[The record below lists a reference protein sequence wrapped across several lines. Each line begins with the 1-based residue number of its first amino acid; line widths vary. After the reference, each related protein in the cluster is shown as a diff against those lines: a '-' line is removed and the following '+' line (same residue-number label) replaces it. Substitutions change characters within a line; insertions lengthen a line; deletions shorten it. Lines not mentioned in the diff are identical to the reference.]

1 VKQYAGIDVS
11 LKESHVC
18 IVDGEGRIVSE
29 AVVASE
35 PEALAQHLLKWQ
47 ASLGR
52 VGLEAGPLSQ
62 WLHAGLKA
70 AGLPVLCIET
80 RHLKAALGAMR
91 AKTDRNDARAIA
103 QVMRVGWYRAVH
115 VKTPEAQEQ
124 VALVT
129 ARKLLVNKLVDV
141 ENSVRGLLRGFGL
154 KLGAVGRGR
163 FEARVREQLDGA
175 PRLLAII
182 EPLLIAR
189 AALKDQLAVLH
200 RQVLQAV
207 RHDHV
212 CRLLMTAPGVGPVV
226 ALTFKS
232 AIDEPAR
239 FARSKAVG
247 VHFGLTPRK
256 HQSGESDRSGPIT
269 KMGDEL
275 VRTALY
281 EAASTLLHR
290 VQRWSWLKAWAVR
303 VARRRGAK
311 RAQVALARRLA
322 VVLHRMWRD
331 GTEFRWSRAEA
342 AMA

>member
-1 VKQYAGIDVS
+1 
-11 LKESHVC
+11 
-18 IVDGEGRIVSE
+18 
-29 AVVASE
+29 VASV
-35 PEALAQHLLKWQ
+35 ART
-47 ASLGR
+47 G
-52 VGLEAGPLSQ
+52 GLEAGPLSQ

-70 AGLPVLCIET
+70 AGLPVQCIET
-80 RHLKAALGAMR
+80 RHLKAAIGAMR
-91 AKTDRNDARAIA
+91 VKTDRNDARAIA

-115 VKTPEAQEQ
+115 VKTPAAQEQ

-129 ARKLLVNKLVDV
+129 ARKLLVNKLKDV

-154 KLGAVGRGR
+154 KLGTVGRAG
-163 FEARVREQLDGA
+163 FEARVREQLEGA

-182 EPLLIAR
+182 APLLTAR

-207 RHDHV
+207 RHDRV

-232 AIDEPAR
+232 AVDEPAR

-247 VHFGLTPRK
+247 AHIGLTPRK
-256 HQSGESDRSGPIT
+256 YQSGETDRSGHIT
-269 KMGDEL
+269 KIGDEL

-290 VQRWSWLKAWAVR
+290 VKRWSWLKAWAVR
-303 VARRRGAK
+303 VAQRRGAK
-311 RAQVALARRLA
+311 RAQVALARKLA

-331 GTEFRWSRAEA
+331 GTEFCWSRAEA

>member
-1 VKQYAGIDVS
+1 MKQYAGIDVS

-18 IVDGEGRIVSE
+18 IVDGEGRVVSE

-35 PEALAQHLLKWQ
+35 PAALVQHLLKWQ
-47 ASLGR
+47 AGLER

-62 WLHAGLKA
+62 WLHGGLKA

-91 AKTDRNDARAIA
+91 VKSDRNDARAIA

-154 KLGAVGRGR
+154 KLGVVGRVR

-182 EPLLIAR
+182 EPLLVAR
-189 AALKDQLAVLH
+189 AALKAQLAVLH

-207 RHDHV
+207 RHDPV

-247 VHFGLTPRK
+247 VHFGLTPK
-256 HQSGESDRSGPIT
+256 KYQSGETDRSGPIT

-303 VARRRGAK
+303 VAQRRGAK